1 MRKRPGESKSMGSLG
16 MLYLE
21 GVQEQR
27 VGCWDWNGDSQ
38 HHRRKCGGQFADGL
52 DPQCLALPCG
62 HTGSET

>member
-52 DPQCLALPCG
+52 DPQC
-62 HTGSET
+62 